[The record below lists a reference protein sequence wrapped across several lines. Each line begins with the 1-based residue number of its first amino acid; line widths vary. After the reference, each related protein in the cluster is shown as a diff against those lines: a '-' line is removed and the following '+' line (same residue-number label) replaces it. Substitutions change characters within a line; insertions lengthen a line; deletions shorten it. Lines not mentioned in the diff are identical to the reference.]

1 MMPNEKMSLEESVAA
16 AATEMGVP
24 DNTETETSGVE
35 TPTEEVVETAEETE
49 VEVDEETAEA
59 LQLLRALKDPTRSTL
74 VVEHL
79 ARQAGLLK
87 PNEELTSKQEKQIKK
102 GFREIAKKHLGD
114 DFAILSE
121 KMGDIL
127 EEALAEKERDFEEK
141 LQAVEAKRAQQD
153 YQTAYDKFLSDNKVT
168 EEDAGIM
175 LKLADKLAPGPKAT
189 LDEYL
194 GELLSRARGGQA
206 TKKLEIAAKRKANN
220 QAKQGENL
228 GVDGKFEVQKP
239 KGPISPLDAV
249 LAAARGI
256 RFEE

>member
-1 MMPNEKMSLEESVAA
+1 MADENNTLEQEAA
-16 AATEMGVP
+16 EETTE
-24 DNTETETSGVE
+24 NETETADA
-35 TPTEEVVETAEETE
+35 PEEKE

-59 LQLLRALKDPTRSTL
+59 LQLLRALKDPARSTL

-141 LQAVEAKRAQQD
+141 LKAVETKRAQQE
-153 YQTAYDKFLSDNKVT
+153 YQTAYDKFLTENKVT

-175 LKLADKLAPGPKAT
+175 LKLADKLSPGPKAT

-194 GELLSRARGGQA
+194 GELLSRARDGQA
-206 TKKLEIAAKRKANN
+206 TKNKLEIAAKRKANN

-228 GVDGKFEVQKP
+228 GVDGKFEIQKP